1 MVEDFL
7 VEKETLQHIRCTLPS
22 LALLHHKTSQTTH
35 PGDNPVMSI
44 YHTGQPYSNKIELHR
59 YTIVWEKLVVG
70 WAAHHKALQLSLSGG
85 AQTAIVGIIQSNA
98 CSIYQGI
105 ITVLYFAIKH

>member
-1 MVEDFL
+1 MAA
-7 VEKETLQHIRCTLPS
+7 HIRCTLPS

-35 PGDNPVMSI
+35 PDDNPVMSI

-70 WAAHHKALQLSLSGG
+70 NIHETKICGKNFRLSRLQTIINYRIAGKFRGLQFSRISRFLCFPRKFLSKGY
-85 AQTAIVGIIQSNA
+85 I
-98 CSIYQGI
+98 
-105 ITVLYFAIKH
+105 